1 MVERKKIGIR
11 VQECRKKQHMTVE
24 YLSELA
30 NISPEFLRAIESGQ
44 RGMSLNTLADLAT
57 ALQVSTDYLLFG
69 SVTEEK
75 YDVIVQVLQTCS
87 EERIQEISY
96 LVKQI
101 LELSK

>member
-11 VQECRKKQHMTVE
+11 VQECRKKQHMTVV